1 MRFTKRFSACTL
13 ALALAALPFELGCS
27 AGQAAAVAQN
37 TATVISNVI
46 KIAQGDITPLE
57 QTGVISAAEGTAV
70 ETFLTGLSSISSQ
83 LSTCVAGAVS
93 AGSKKAAFL
102 SCFTTFASGIT
113 PGELALFRVINP
125 KAQAK
130 VVEWVAVITIG
141 VNTVIALT
149 GGSPVVPAGAPAAA
163 APATSQLL
171 PLAVQAGI
179 TEQEFRQALR
189 ITSAR

>member
-37 TATVISNVI
+37 TATVISNMI
-46 KIAQGDITPLE
+46 KLAQADVPALAA
-57 QTGVISAAEGTAV
+57 TGVINAAEATAV
-70 ETFLTGLSSISSQ
+70 DSYLSGLSGLGSQ

-141 VNTVIALT
+141 VNTVITLT
-149 GGSPVVPAGAPAAA
+149 GGSPVVPASAPAAA